1 MVMEPTAYVNT
12 DRELWRDNEGDPLDP
27 DNAYAD
33 SVFVTADGR
42 IGIQCGGHVAVN
54 SPLVWIT
61 LDRGLLLLT
70 RATAEE

>member
-1 MVMEPTAYVNT
+1 MGMEPTAYVNT